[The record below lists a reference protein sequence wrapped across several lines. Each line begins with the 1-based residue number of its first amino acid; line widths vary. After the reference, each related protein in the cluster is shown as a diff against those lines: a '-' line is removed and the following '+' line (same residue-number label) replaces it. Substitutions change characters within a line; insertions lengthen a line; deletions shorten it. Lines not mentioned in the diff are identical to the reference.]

1 MFYCVRIVNSAMS
14 RNLQCRHL
22 YAPDHAGHESKADSY
37 FIKFHILFFKTLS
50 DTSIVI
56 IYLSKSIRCKSMKEK
71 PDYLTHFQQ
80 IPLMHKNVTAR

>member
-37 FIKFHILFFKTLS
+37 FISCFFKTLS

-71 PDYLTHFQQ
+71 PDYLTNFQQ